1 MLKASTIISIK
12 NPYYI
17 KEVELMALV
26 ELWYKQDFIMEK
38 EEKILK
44 FLRAFEL
51 KYIKIRLSNFIKAEK
66 VSILIIFYHIYFV
79 E

>member
-1 MLKASTIISIK
+1 
-12 NPYYI
+12 
-17 KEVELMALV
+17 MALV

-66 VSILIIFYHIYFV
+66 VLILIIFYHIYFV